1 MTGLDY
7 GHYWI
12 QNVRLISF
20 HYVACHYHLVDYEV
34 RFLYVKHYLEQI
46 TVRVSEGTS
55 NRESRGFVQTTYI
68 EFANVLKVLVE
79 RLDHIVDELEQRKLI
94 HVFIDI
100 NADDKVQRGVPSIDD
115 LVLSVFEEGAL
126 WQDKGW
132 LAG

>member
-1 MTGLDY
+1 M
-7 GHYWI
+7 
-12 QNVRLISF
+12 
-20 HYVACHYHLVDYEV
+20 
-34 RFLYVKHYLEQI
+34 
-46 TVRVSEGTS
+46 
-55 NRESRGFVQTTYI
+55 QTTYI

-94 HVFIDI
+94 HVLIDV
-100 NADDKVQRGVPSIDD
+100 NADDEVQRGVPSIDD